1 MNVQDPNIVM
11 RPLFAYEAKKPLHTG
26 VRTGVHDL
34 SSIYVCLSV
43 CLCNIRV
50 LYTHCCLWKWPRQ
63 KTNQLNGRCHI

>member
-26 VRTGVHDL
+26 VRTGFHYL

-43 CLCNIRV
+43 CQSACLSVCLCLCNIRV
-50 LYTHCCLWKWPRQ
+50 FY
-63 KTNQLNGRCHI
+63 